1 MMIVLVESVYL
12 QFSAI
17 DAAVIF
23 ICYTCLNLIFCKDN
37 ANERNGSLLLNSR
50 VQLIFSKDN
59 ANERNESLLLNSRM
73 QLIFC
78 KDNANWLQC
87 KTFSFV
93 FMTFTY
99 YMEVIAK
106 IVPYWG
112 LMSAFVLLACENDKE
127 YMRTERLSFS
137 SQYAAF
143 YTMKDGILRCN
154 TWLFVF

>member
-1 MMIVLVESVYL
+1 MVLVESVYL

-37 ANERNGSLLLNSR
+37 AN
-50 VQLIFSKDN
+50 
-59 ANERNESLLLNSRM
+59 
-73 QLIFC
+73 
-78 KDNANWLQC
+78 WLQC

-106 IVPYWG
+106 IVPHLG

-127 YMRTERLSFS
+127 YMQTERLSFS

-143 YTMKDGILRCN
+143 YTMKYGILRCN

>member
-1 MMIVLVESVYL
+1 MVLVESVYL

-37 ANERNGSLLLNSR
+37 ANERNESLLLNSR
-50 VQLIFSKDN
+50 V
-59 ANERNESLLLNSRM
+59 

-106 IVPYWG
+106 IVPHLG
-112 LMSAFVLLACENDKE
+112 LMSAFVLLACV
-127 YMRTERLSFS
+127 LSW
-137 SQYAAF
+137 QKL
-143 YTMKDGILRCN
+143 THL
-154 TWLFVF
+154 